1 MINFTDFSFRY
12 NNSLD
17 PTLSHINL
25 QVSQGEYV
33 LIMGP
38 SGSGKST
45 LLRAI
50 NGLIPHFFGGN
61 YAGNILINGK
71 NPLTIPPNEMAKD
84 IGYLFQNPDN
94 QLLMEKV
101 IAELA
106 FGLENL
112 AIPSE
117 DIETRIQE
125 ITHIFSLQDLIPRS
139 VNELSGGQ
147 KQTIALASL
156 LVMQPKILLLDEP
169 TSELDPHAAR
179 RLFSNLSKL
188 NSTGNYIIM
197 IIEHNIAEII
207 QDVDQVVYLDGG
219 EIQFDGNPQNFY
231 RKYEN
236 NPKILKPALIDLSL
250 QIRKIDN
257 DKGLVNIPLPLSQ
270 SQFLKLH
277 SSFLSQKHFEY
288 LSDDFSRPKEEG
300 LIQSILSVKD
310 LSFAYSP
317 GMEVL
322 SQVSFNVAT
331 SEIIC
336 IIGRNGSG
344 KTTLL
349 KNIIG
354 LLEPSKG
361 TIRINKNSKTLQKNA
376 NSPDADTNTKVHL
389 SQGYVFQNPSAQF
402 FRDSVRQELEFIVR
416 GLPITKQEKIERVNE
431 ILRFFHLTDIRDK
444 YPRFISLG
452 EQQRLALAT
461 ALIVNPQILL
471 IDEPTH
477 GMDAIQKTH
486 LLSYLRKIQG
496 EGCLILIAT
505 HDHKFASSLATRIL
519 YLDNH
524 KILFDGPPNH
534 VLPYLPKF
542 TTIINDTINKL
553 TGETTPYL
561 TVAEV
566 MEVVN
571 NE

>member
-1 MINFTDFSFRY
+1 MINFTNFSFQY
-12 NNSLD
+12 NNSPD

-25 QVSQGEYV
+25 QISQGEYV

-61 YAGNILINGK
+61 YAGNILVDGK
-71 NPLTIPPNEMAKD
+71 NPLRIPPNEMAED

-112 AIPSE
+112 AIPLE
-117 DIETRIQE
+117 DIEARIQE
-125 ITHIFSLQDLIPRS
+125 ITQIFSLHDLIPRR

-156 LVMQPKILLLDEP
+156 LAMQPKILLFDEP
-169 TSELDPHAAR
+169 TSELDPLAAR
-179 RLFSNLSKL
+179 KLFANLSKL
-188 NSTGNYIIM
+188 NSTSNYIII

-207 QDVDQVVYLDGG
+207 DDIDRILYLEDGK
-219 EIQFDGNPQNFY
+219 IQFDGNPQNFY
-231 RKYEN
+231 RKYEK
-236 NPKILKPALIDLSL
+236 NPEILKPSLIDLSF
-250 QIRKIDN
+250 QIQEIEP
-257 DKGLVNIPLPLSQ
+257 DKGMLNAPIPLNQ
-270 SQFLKLH
+270 SQFLE
-277 SSFLSQKHFEY
+277 SYSAFLSQRTFEH
-288 LSDDFSRPKEEG
+288 LRLPQSTPKPIEQR
-300 LIQSILSVKD
+300 LDLPLLSVEN
-310 LSFAYSP
+310 LYFAYSS
-317 GMEVL
+317 GSEVL
-322 SQVSFNVAT
+322 SQIYFHAAAG
-331 SEIIC
+331 EIIC
-336 IIGRNGSG
+336 IIGKNGSG

-354 LLEPSKG
+354 LLIPTKG
-361 TIRINKNSKTLQKNA
+361 NIRINRNPKTLPRNA
-376 NSPDADTNTKVHL
+376 NDNEVLL

-402 FRDSVRQELEFIVR
+402 FRDSVRQELEYIVR
-416 GLPITKQEKIERVNE
+416 GLPLTKEEKIDRVDE
-431 ILRFFHLTDIRDK
+431 ILRFFHLTSLQSK

-461 ALIVNPQILL
+461 ALIVKPHLLL

-477 GMDAIQKTH
+477 GMDAIQKVH
-486 LLSYLRKIQG
+486 LLSYLRKIQK

-505 HDHKFASSLATRIL
+505 HDHQFASSLATRIL

-524 KILFDGPPNH
+524 QIIFDGPPNQ
-534 VLPYLPKF
+534 VLPYLPDF
-542 TTIINDTINKL
+542 TTVINDTMNKL
-553 TGETTPYL
+553 TGKTTPYL

-571 NE
+571 HE